1 MYVKRVNLLWSSYVE
16 VYCTIKHNYAGLC
29 KLTLILLV
37 TYYTF
42 YKFTSVCHHDCLNHL
57 RTFS

>member
-1 MYVKRVNLLWSSYVE
+1 MSNVLT
-16 VYCTIKHNYAGLC
+16 YCGAVMWKCTVQLNTTNYAGLC